1 MEQRVWRIFLIE
13 FKNVRWKNFLSTGN
27 QFTEVQLDRN
37 NTTLIIG
44 ENGAGKST
52 ILDALC
58 FGLFGKPFRN
68 INKSQLLNSVN
79 NSGALVEVEFKIG
92 SKNIKVVRGIKPNTF
107 EIYINGKMYNQ
118 DANARD
124 YQKYLEQQIL
134 KLNYRSF
141 TQVVILG
148 SSTFI
153 PFMQLKARQRREVV
167 EDILDIQIFSLMN
180 MLLKQ
185 ELKSISEDQRENDYN
200 YDLTEEKVNLKQQY
214 IENIK
219 DNRDKLIKEKNDLLQ
234 GNEEEVHKKNA
245 NITILNGSNEELL
258 SEIQD
263 QSKVNKNQDKL
274 KTIKTTL
281 TEKKNSNSKMVKF
294 FQENDDC
301 PTCEQPLNN
310 SDEMI
315 KVKQAEVDKFTN
327 ALDELKEAIN
337 KTEIRQKEISA
348 IVDKIRENEVT
359 VAKENSSI
367 VQLEKFNSTL
377 LSEITQLESGDVGKE
392 DLKELKKLRT
402 HLKVLEKQKSKLRE
416 DQTYAE
422 AARNMLMDTGIKT
435 KIIKQYLPI
444 MNKLIN
450 TYLTSMEFY
459 VNFTLD
465 ENFTETIKSRYRDE
479 FTYASF
485 SEGEKMRIDLA
496 LLFTWRAVAKM
507 KNSTNTNL
515 LILDEIFDSSLDG
528 AGTDEFLK
536 ILNTLGDENVF
547 VISHKQD
554 MLVDKFKSTIK
565 FGKVKNFSHIVE

>member
-1 MEQRVWRIFLIE
+1 MIHFET
-13 FKNVRWKNFLSTGN
+13 VRWKNFLSTGN
-27 QFTEVQLDRN
+27 NFTEIQLDRN
-37 NTTLIIG
+37 STTLIIG

-58 FGLFGKPFRN
+58 FALFGKPFRN
-68 INKSQLLNSVN
+68 INKPQLLNSVN
-79 NSGALVEVEFKIG
+79 GSAALVEVEFRIG
-92 SKNIKVVRGIKPNTF
+92 SKKVMVRRGIKPNIF

-134 KLNYRSF
+134 KLNFRSF

-153 PFMQLKARQRREVV
+153 PFMQLKSKHRREVV
-167 EDILDIQIFSLMN
+167 EEILDIQIFSMMN

-185 ELKSISEDQRENDYN
+185 RLKTIDTDMREAEYQHN
-200 YDLTEEKVNLKQQY
+200 LTEEKITLQEKY
-214 IENIK
+214 IDEMFMHK
-219 DNRDKLIKEKNDLLQ
+219 EKLIQDKTSLIG
-234 GNEEEVHKKNA
+234 GNEEEVFKKNLDIKFHTENNKELLTQIA
-245 NITILNGSNEELL
+245 DNNNVDKKYSKLKDIQAQLKEKHRAHTKHLNFFESNE
-258 SEIQD
+258 
-263 QSKVNKNQDKL
+263 
-274 KTIKTTL
+274 
-281 TEKKNSNSKMVKF
+281 
-294 FQENDDC
+294 DC
-301 PTCEQPLNN
+301 PTCQQHI
-310 SDEMI
+310 DETFKEDMI
-315 KVKQAEVDKFTN
+315 TRKRGDADNVASGM
-327 ALDELKEAIN
+327 DELK
-337 KTEIRQKEISA
+337 TELERVAARQKDISDIA
-348 IVDKIRENEVT
+348 NKIRENEVHI
-359 VAKENSSI
+359 AKENSSL
-367 VQLEKFNSTL
+367 VQLEKFNATLQSEVDALQNGVSKEDHKKLDEMKEL
-377 LSEITQLESGDVGKE
+377 LSGVSV
-392 DLKELKKLRT
+392 
-402 HLKVLEKQKSKLRE
+402 HKSKLRE
-416 DQTYAE
+416 DKTYYE
-422 AARNMLMDTGIKT
+422 ASRSMLQDTGIKT

-465 ENFTETIKSRYRDE
+465 ENFEETIKSRYRDE
-479 FTYASF
+479 FSYASF

-528 AGTDEFLK
+528 TGTDEFLK

-554 MLVDKFKSTIK
+554 ILVDKFKDTIK
-565 FGKVKNFSHIVE
+565 FEKLRNFSHIVV